1 MIYNIYCYIIKLF
14 DYLSKLFNKKC
25 EPLFN
30 ENGLTELEEK
40 LLGKDEYNYNATI
53 TIDEYKNKYNTT
65 PITPITPITPTTE
78 ECIDNYY
85 NFNLIEEHV

>member
-25 EPLFN
+25 EPLLN

-40 LLGKDEYNYNATI
+40 LLGKDEYNYNTTK
-53 TIDEYKNKYNTT
+53 TIDENKNKYNT
-65 PITPITPITPTTE
+65 PYSCE

-85 NFNLIEEHV
+85 NFNLIEENV